1 MHQRKN
7 RSNNNNNNNT
17 IENRTS
23 GMYNNSRGKKSNQGL
38 GYHADIEGGMRRVGG
53 GNGRNG
59 DANANILEQQNN
71 ERIDA
76 LSEHV
81 SRLKGLTIEIG
92 NEVREQNS
100 LLDNMSDRFQNTRDM
115 LQGSLR
121 RIGTMLEQ
129 GGAKHMCYMV
139 AFCVLVM
146 LFLWW
151 LMSFKG

>member
-1 MHQRKN
+1 MYSSS
-7 RSNNNNNNNT
+7 SNPYDL
-17 IENRTS
+17 ES
-23 GMYNNSRGKKSNQGL
+23 G
-38 GYHADIEGGMRRVGG
+38 RRRGG
-53 GNGRNG
+53 GGLSAS

-71 ERIDA
+71 ERIDE
-76 LSEHV
+76 LSSHV
-81 SRLKGLTIEIG
+81 SRLKGLTIDIN

-100 LLDNMSDRFQNTRDM
+100 LLDNMGDGFTNTRDK

-139 AFCVLVM
+139 GFCVAVM

-151 LMSFKG
+151 LMSHKGTRGV